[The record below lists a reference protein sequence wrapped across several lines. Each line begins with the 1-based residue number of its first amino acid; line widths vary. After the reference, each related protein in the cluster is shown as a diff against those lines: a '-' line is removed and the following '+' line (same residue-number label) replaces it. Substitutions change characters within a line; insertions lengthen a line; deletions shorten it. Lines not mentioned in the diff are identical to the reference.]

1 MTRTVVSGVID
12 AEVLALHQQ
21 VQEAAV
27 KVSALRTSVPQLM
40 SRALCQQLETMRPP
54 VPPPTLEGVCQP
66 SVTPGTADASAME
79 LEHMRGLLAAA
90 MDKMPGL
97 RARLEQAEQRLGRV
111 VHVVEGDQARPSPRT
126 VEKLLRGQPSCGEQ
140 LKSGWY

>member
-1 MTRTVVSGVID
+1 MLCLEPADHQLVKELLNKAVEVERIDRCVRETVVSGVID

-21 VQEAAV
+21 VRACTQAAAPARGL
-27 KVSALRTSVPQLM
+27 S
-40 SRALCQQLETMRPP
+40 
-54 VPPPTLEGVCQP
+54 
-66 SVTPGTADASAME
+66 TADASAME

-140 LKSGWY
+140 LKPGWY